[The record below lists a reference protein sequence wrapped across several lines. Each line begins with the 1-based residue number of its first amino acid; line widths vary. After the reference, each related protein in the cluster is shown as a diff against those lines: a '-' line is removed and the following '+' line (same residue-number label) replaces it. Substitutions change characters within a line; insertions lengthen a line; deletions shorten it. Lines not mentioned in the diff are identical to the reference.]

1 MKKSQKIIYYLSIIG
16 LLVSLAFLCLGI
28 KGISGIHQASEYT
41 DEGVYTFVPYRVS
54 AITVENTST
63 GRDKRIHPTKTIYAV
78 YYHTLEKSVYQW
90 KVETGNSKA
99 DANRILQAKKQV
111 KKRVFTRKSSEEYI
125 VVEEEL
131 SVDTYVKRQVYRYA
145 CMIVL
150 PIGYLICLWIFWR
163 LKKRRS
169 KLVKN

>member
-1 MKKSQKIIYYLSIIG
+1 MSFFKTYFLHFICNIF
-16 LLVSLAFLCLGI
+16 AFCVQ
-28 KGISGIHQASEYT
+28 HY
-41 DEGVYTFVPYRVS
+41 
-54 AITVENTST
+54 N
-63 GRDKRIHPTKTIYAV
+63 
-78 YYHTLEKSVYQW
+78 YHTLEKSVYQW

-169 KLVKN
+169 KLVEN

>member
-28 KGISGIHQASEYT
+28 KGISGVHQASEYT
-41 DEGVYTFVPYRVS
+41 DEGVYTFVPYHVS

-90 KVETGNSKA
+90 KVETGNRNTLNAPVVTARLMRIESYKPK
-99 DANRILQAKKQV
+99 NR
-111 KKRVFTRKSSEEYI
+111 
-125 VVEEEL
+125 
-131 SVDTYVKRQVYRYA
+131 
-145 CMIVL
+145 
-150 PIGYLICLWIFWR
+150 
-163 LKKRRS
+163 
-169 KLVKN
+169 